1 MSEVVSEA
9 RGGSGAEEPGVTVSP
24 GDSLLGGGDEGELGD
39 GEDGATRAGGHG
51 LDDPEGVAPADVET
65 QGDGEAGDDE
75 VLGVVG
81 GDTLT
86 GGEGLAGGWVLWSL
100 PPVSPRCR
108 AIQSWWS
115 GS

>member
-1 MSEVVSEA
+1 VVSEV
-9 RGGSGAEEPGVTVSP
+9 RGGSGAEELGVRVSP
-24 GDSLLGGGDEGELGD
+24 GDSLLGGGEEGELED
-39 GEDGATRAGGHG
+39 GEDGATSVGGHG

-65 QGDGEAGDDE
+65 QDDGADG

-86 GGEGLAGGWVLWSL
+86 GGEGLTGGWVLWSL

-108 AIQSWWS
+108 AIQS
-115 GS
+115 